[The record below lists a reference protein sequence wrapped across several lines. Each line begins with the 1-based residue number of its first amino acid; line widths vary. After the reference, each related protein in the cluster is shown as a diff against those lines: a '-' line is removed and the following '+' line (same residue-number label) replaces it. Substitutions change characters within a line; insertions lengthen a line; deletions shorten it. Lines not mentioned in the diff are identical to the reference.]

1 MSAKLM
7 GQAFEYDLAPRLK
20 LLLLAIADHA
30 NDDGLCYPSQKRL
43 AVKVACSVRQIR
55 NLIAT
60 LVSDGLVEIVE
71 RGNGRGKATLYQ
83 LPWATEL
90 KAEKAEI
97 STLKAE
103 TAIAAQP
110 SVQPSTES
118 PRQSEIDSS
127 SPPQAAFRTT
137 VTAFYEAPQNRKVG
151 ALIDMAASLGI
162 ERSSI
167 AAKIIKDFGAG
178 KRIVDAVKDAASE
191 ARGDPWPYMLKEL
204 ANGQESQFRNR
215 RLDPNGRAGDDR
227 QLVAQGIAADI
238 LTEEEARS
246 LLAARAR
253 AEGGGGSGEE
263 APPDAEEP
271 LRGR

>member
-7 GQAFEYDLAPRLK
+7 GLAFDYDLAPRLK

-43 AVKVACSVRQIR
+43 AIKTSCSERQVR

-60 LVSDGLVEIVE
+60 LVSENLLEIVE
-71 RGNGRGKATLYQ
+71 RSSGRGKANLYR
-83 LPWATEL
+83 LPWAV
-90 KAEKAEI
+90 KAEKVEVSKEMVEI
-97 STLKAE
+97 
-103 TAIAAQP
+103 AIASQP
-110 SVQPSTES
+110 SVQPSSEP

-178 KRIVDAVKDAASE
+178 KRIVDVVKDAASE

-215 RLDPNGRAGDDR
+215 RLDHDGRAGDDR
-227 QLVAQGIAADI
+227 PLVAQGIAENI
-238 LTEEEARS
+238 VTEEEAHRI
-246 LLAARAR
+246 LAARAR
-253 AEGGGGSGEE
+253 AEGGGGSGSV
-263 APPDAEEP
+263 AQSD
-271 LRGR
+271 G